1 MLNELI
7 SLFYPNNC
15 ACCNQ
20 VLTEQE
26 NTICITCLV
35 DLPSTNYHED
45 SDNSVARLFWGR
57 VQLGFGISS
66 YQFDQK
72 GKIQKLIHQL
82 KYKDNTAV
90 GEILGV
96 ELAKDIARADFAAG
110 VDILIPV
117 PIHNKKRKLRGYNQS
132 EFIVTGMHK
141 VLKTTT
147 FSFDNLVRVT
157 NTDSQT
163 KKSKFSR
170 WENVGSVFKVKKPEL
185 FENKHLL
192 IVDDVITTGATI
204 EGCVAVL
211 QEIEGVTVSVAAI
224 ASGA

>member
-20 VLTEQE
+20 VLTRQE
-26 NTICITCLV
+26 NTICISCLV

-82 KYKDNTAV
+82 KYKNNTAV

-96 ELAKDIARADFAAG
+96 ELAKDIARADFATG

-117 PIHNKKRKLRGYNQS
+117 PIHDKKRKLRGYNQS
-132 EFIVTGMHK
+132 EYIVNGMQK

-147 FSFDNLVRVT
+147 ISFDNLVRVT

-170 WENVGSVFKVKKPEL
+170 WENVASVFKVKKTEL

-211 QEIEGVTVSVAAI
+211 QEIKGVTVSVAAI